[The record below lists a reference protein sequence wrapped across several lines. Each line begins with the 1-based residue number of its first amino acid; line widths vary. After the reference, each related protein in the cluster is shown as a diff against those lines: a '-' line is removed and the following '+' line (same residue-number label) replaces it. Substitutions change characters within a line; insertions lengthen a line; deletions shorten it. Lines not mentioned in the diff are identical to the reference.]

1 MLYYVVS
8 MCHACCLLLVL
19 LGRFEDFE
27 VPSSKVSVNFIVRIE
42 RFLEDC
48 WLAVVAAVVMVPGVT
63 VLLFVTVLAESRVEC
78 WHKCTVQF
86 GTTSSLAQC
95 CQKIRY
101 ELRNF
106 AANIRNSEMNV

>member
-48 WLAVVAAVVMVPGVT
+48 WLAGW
-63 VLLFVTVLAESRVEC
+63 LLLLLLSWCLVSLCCCLSRSLRSRESSAGINARC
-78 WHKCTVQF
+78 
-86 GTTSSLAQC
+86 SLALLVVW
-95 CQKIRY
+95 RSAV
-101 ELRNF
+101 R
-106 AANIRNSEMNV
+106 R

>member
-48 WLAVVAAVVMVPGVT
+48 WLAGCCCCCCHGAWCHCVVVCHGPCGV
-63 VLLFVTVLAESRVEC
+63 ESRV
-78 WHKCTVQF
+78 
-86 GTTSSLAQC
+86 LA
-95 CQKIRY
+95 
-101 ELRNF
+101 
-106 AANIRNSEMNV
+106 